1 MSKLKI
7 FLLLSIL
14 TFASFGFSQELTW
27 KLGYNYF
34 FDNGEHAQSTYA
46 VDQTMHGMNL
56 MPEIGLKLDKTQT
69 IFTGVNLLKIAGS
82 PSFTDGEDF
91 MAYYQYKT
99 PKVIFR
105 AGAFPKEDLLDNYS
119 TLFFKD
125 SIRYFKPIMHGVFF
139 KVNNDNNDFFNV
151 WMDWTGYG
159 SESIRES
166 FFIGTSALK
175 TRGVLF
181 GELQS
186 YLYHYAN
193 TTPSTE
199 SINVSE
205 MFQSHV
211 SLGVSFSNTR
221 GLDTLLLAVGGLFA
235 LERNRGV
242 SDDFDKP
249 FGLTARFSA
258 EYNGV
263 GTDNLAYFGNKR
275 MIHYNK
281 DGDHLYWGTPFLRGK
296 SYLESKWYVTL
307 IRSARTNAKVGV
319 NMHVTE
325 KQVMFQQTITLSV
338 NINKQRKRYQQSENI
353 FPLSKFF

>member
-34 FDNGEHAQSTYA
+34 FDNGEYAQSTYA

-56 MPEIGLKLDKTQT
+56 MPEIGLKLDITHT
-69 IFTGVNLLKIAGS
+69 VFTGIDLLRIAGS

-99 PKVIFR
+99 PRVIFR

-205 MFQSHV
+205 IFQSHV

-221 GLDTLLLAVGGLFA
+221 
-235 LERNRGV
+235 
-242 SDDFDKP
+242 
-249 FGLTARFSA
+249 
-258 EYNGV
+258 
-263 GTDNLAYFGNKR
+263 
-275 MIHYNK
+275 
-281 DGDHLYWGTPFLRGK
+281 
-296 SYLESKWYVTL
+296 
-307 IRSARTNAKVGV
+307 
-319 NMHVTE
+319 
-325 KQVMFQQTITLSV
+325 
-338 NINKQRKRYQQSENI
+338 
-353 FPLSKFF
+353 